1 MYIITQNKCGQF
13 YKFELLYLGI
23 HLYIKLFWLKNNTS
37 AFITKIY
44 QIRLIE
50 WICLFIIAAVL
61 SIRIAYIFSYDTDL
75 EGMEMISVHITQL
88 LHLKSH
94 MYSNPS
100 QFPYL
105 LLAYTPLYY
114 YVMDLI
120 MRIFSIDVI
129 NDTHTIY
136 IIGRSISFLLFIFVA
151 YGIYAII
158 KQIHSGFRHYILLL
172 LLFILL
178 LPKHFYTVRPDSFKV
193 FFFTLFILFHVK
205 YLFSQKHAYFWLSL
219 FCLITGIYFKHD
231 LLLYGFIYYAVFF
244 LSYRDKKNSYAGF
257 IILIVLL
264 ISVYLMYLSTGINLF
279 VDLLVY
285 NIQYDSGIHTS
296 FLFIAFNLIR
306 TSLLILLSVR
316 NVFSNDK
323 FTRTIA
329 IVSICFVAASN
340 TSMLRVGSNINYTYE
355 SVLLLLIN
363 AVLFLKESDFQYKVL
378 FTTAYFLFLLALPI
392 NYYLYKYSFKNE
404 AQKEALYYNNLRISK
419 EIKKIIKN
427 DVVFFPNMK
436 YMIFFSDCRIIYGY
450 DWHYDRFSD
459 LYYHVKLKPKFLIN
473 DIIRNYDNAFKTGV
487 VQYIIIDNEP
497 KSLKQLSDYYP
508 AFTQAVSFD
517 SLLVCKY
524 LPNAVVLK

>member
-1 MYIITQNKCGQF
+1 MQELKQHVYTTIKSI
-13 YKFELLYLGI
+13 KF
-23 HLYIKLFWLKNNTS
+23 
-37 AFITKIY
+37 A
-44 QIRLIE
+44 E
-50 WICLFIIAAVL
+50 WICIFIIAFIL
-61 SIRIAYIFSYDTDL
+61 LIRIAYIFSYDTDL

-114 YVMDLI
+114 YLMDFI
-120 MRIFSIDVI
+120 MSIFSIDVI
-129 NDTHTIY
+129 NNTHTIY
-136 IIGRSISFLLFIFVA
+136 IIGRSLSLLLFVFVS

-158 KQIHSGFRHYILLL
+158 KQIHHGYRHYILLL

-193 FFFTLFILFHVK
+193 FFFTLFLLFHIK
-205 YLFSQKHAYFWLSL
+205 YLFSNKTSYFWLSL
-219 FCLITGIYFKHD
+219 FSLITGIYFKHD

-244 LSYRDKKNSYAGF
+244 LSYRDKKYIYAGF

-264 ISVYLMYLSTGINLF
+264 ISVYWMYISTGINLF

-285 NIQYDSGIHTS
+285 NIQYNSGLHTS

-306 TSLLILLSVR
+306 TSLLILLSLK
-316 NVFSNDK
+316 NIFSKDK

-329 IVSICFVAASN
+329 ITSICFVAASN
-340 TSMLRVGSNINYTYE
+340 VSMLRVGSNINYTYE

-363 AVLFLKESDFQYKVL
+363 AVLFLKETDFQYNVF
-378 FTTAYFLFLLALPI
+378 FTTAYLLFLVALPI
-392 NYYLYKYSFKNE
+392 NYYLYRYSFKE
-404 AQKEALYYNNLRISK
+404 ESQKKALYDEHLRVSK
-419 EIKKIIKN
+419 EIKKIIKE

-436 YMIFFSDCRIIYGY
+436 YMIFFSDCNIIYGY

-459 LYYHVKLKPKFLIN
+459 LYYNVKLKPKFLIN
-473 DIIRNYDNAFKTGV
+473 DIIRNYDNAFSTGTV
-487 VQYIIIDNEP
+487 KYLVIDNEP
-497 KSLKQLSDYYP
+497 KSLKQIEDFYP
-508 AFTQAVSFD
+508 VFKKEASFD
-517 SLLVCKY
+517 SLLLYEYSSNTANSK
-524 LPNAVVLK
+524 